1 MLHKLLVAL
10 VVGSMSVAATECGS
24 EAQVL
29 FQSNAYADAIKEDSN
44 YQGGSIIST
53 QSDWNNFLETFHP
66 NHVGE
71 SLVRTSINFNEEKVV
86 IGTYATSASCG
97 VLIDKAR
104 LECTTISNDSRAVS
118 MNMII
123 IDTSIGCHIKC
134 LALAQVVYA
143 VAVPID
149 WEMEE
154 SDGFVIDVTG
164 PCLVEA
170 ISTTEPPFIKL
181 SEVQVRAE
189 CPDGQCL
196 DPDGRC
202 AGEVQ
207 CFVDPCDVQT
217 IPCSDGTV
225 CQANYCGG
233 CHDVCVP
240 LESSSTPSTAVDL
253 ISAIK
258 LDTTSSTV
266 SAIVDGT
273 MTTTIMPIEMD
284 TTTPSTILTTKSSN
298 QYKQEVRVAFND
310 GAYSRYLV
318 PDGKNGN
325 YTTIITSN
333 TDLSD
338 FLATFS
344 SLSSQD
350 TTGFDSIDFAT
361 EQLVLWTYYQS
372 STCNVE
378 IEMSSYLCSEIADGG
393 TVDISTLVRDDS
405 FGCEI
410 SCDAEGQVVYALVTP
425 LGTSVSV
432 DTSVTG
438 GCVESVET
446 DAVGGTV
453 TLSTFAAST
462 STTSPSFRGTA
473 SGSSSTSPTTK
484 PSALEATEYVPER
497 NNDPF
502 VSSSSS
508 YSRHPL
514 FHAAF
519 AFIIIGFSM
528 L

>member
-1 MLHKLLVAL
+1 
-10 VVGSMSVAATECGS
+10 
-24 EAQVL
+24 
-29 FQSNAYADAIKEDSN
+29 
-44 YQGGSIIST
+44 
-53 QSDWNNFLETFHP
+53 
-66 NHVGE
+66 
-71 SLVRTSINFNEEKVV
+71 
-86 IGTYATSASCG
+86 
-97 VLIDKAR
+97 
-104 LECTTISNDSRAVS
+104 
-118 MNMII
+118 
-123 IDTSIGCHIKC
+123 
-134 LALAQVVYA
+134 
-143 VAVPID
+143 
-149 WEMEE
+149 
-154 SDGFVIDVTG
+154 
-164 PCLVEA
+164 
-170 ISTTEPPFIKL
+170 
-181 SEVQVRAE
+181 
-189 CPDGQCL
+189 
-196 DPDGRC
+196 
-202 AGEVQ
+202 
-207 CFVDPCDVQT
+207 
-217 IPCSDGTV
+217 V

-378 IEMSSYLCSEIADGG
+378 IEMSSYLCSESADGG

-484 PSALEATEYVPER
+484 PSALE
-497 NNDPF
+497 
-502 VSSSSS
+502 
-508 YSRHPL
+508 
-514 FHAAF
+514 
-519 AFIIIGFSM
+519 
-528 L
+528 

>member
-1 MLHKLLVAL
+1 
-10 VVGSMSVAATECGS
+10 
-24 EAQVL
+24 
-29 FQSNAYADAIKEDSN
+29 
-44 YQGGSIIST
+44 
-53 QSDWNNFLETFHP
+53 
-66 NHVGE
+66 
-71 SLVRTSINFNEEKVV
+71 
-86 IGTYATSASCG
+86 
-97 VLIDKAR
+97 
-104 LECTTISNDSRAVS
+104 
-118 MNMII
+118 
-123 IDTSIGCHIKC
+123 
-134 LALAQVVYA
+134 
-143 VAVPID
+143 
-149 WEMEE
+149 
-154 SDGFVIDVTG
+154 
-164 PCLVEA
+164 
-170 ISTTEPPFIKL
+170 
-181 SEVQVRAE
+181 
-189 CPDGQCL
+189 
-196 DPDGRC
+196 
-202 AGEVQ
+202 
-207 CFVDPCDVQT
+207 
-217 IPCSDGTV
+217 
-225 CQANYCGG
+225 
-233 CHDVCVP
+233 